1 MLAVRTLLLVSCLA
15 SAALAETLTLPADQR
30 PAWMARDGIV
40 MAGSWEPLIFRVR
53 RDGAQGYTPSAEQL
67 EGYRREHSPEMVAR
81 LKQLGVNFVMMHCY
95 KGGGLKAEQESM
107 QDAVRFA
114 RLCHEAGMRVGVYN
128 YSGAFI
134 WELFFPEMPQAK
146 DWVVLNAQGE
156 PVPYGRDAGYRYYWN
171 RNHPDAQ
178 AFYRKVVHFGVC
190 DIQADL
196 IHFDNYHVGPG
207 WDRNSIDRFRQY
219 LSTTFPAALLAEHH
233 IDPASANPPLPKTTD
248 LLARAWADFSC
259 QSMADSYA
267 EMCRYARTLRRDV
280 LLECNPAG
288 VSSVVRMPIDHGRLL
303 QAGEA
308 YWDES
313 GLPGYRKGR
322 LQSRIRTCKV
332 ARAMNNAAFAYTTT
346 PWEAAESTAF
356 NLDCLGAI
364 CWFEYAKTVERPGA
378 KKLMS
383 PSLAPYVQFFHA
395 HRDLL
400 GGARVVADAAVLR
413 SFPSMAFGEPA
424 TARLTG
430 AVEDTL
436 ILNRVPFQIL
446 HEHQLPD
453 ARRYPVLVLAG
464 CVAISDQTVS
474 GIRKYVTG
482 GGRLCVVGPLATHNE
497 WMLPRNKPALD
508 DLPAASVAR
517 IQRPDDVPAT
527 LGPLSIQ
534 VTAKPGVCAEFT
546 EQPARRMVH
555 LVNYRDDG
563 PAEQVAVKL
572 RIPAGKQVGD
582 LSLMSPEHGDSRPL
596 PFQQHGDQVEFTVPT
611 VNVYEIAVLRW
622 R

>member
-1 MLAVRTLLLVSCLA
+1 MLIAHALLLALCLA
-15 SAALAETLTLPADQR
+15 PDAQAETLTLPPEKR

-53 RDGAQGYTPSAEQL
+53 RDGAAGYTPSAEQL
-67 EGYRREHSPEMVAR
+67 EGYRQEHSPEMVAR

-95 KGGGLKAEQESM
+95 KGGGLKAERESM
-107 QDAVRFA
+107 ADAVRFA
-114 RLCHEAGMRVGVYN
+114 RLCHDAGMRVGVYN

-178 AFYRKVVHFGVC
+178 AFYRKVVHFAVRE
-190 DIQADL
+190 IQADL

-207 WDRNSIDRFRQY
+207 WDQNSIDRFRQY
-219 LSTTFPAALLAEHH
+219 LSATFPAPLLAEHH
-233 IDPASANPPLPKTTD
+233 IDPARANPPQPKTSD

-267 EMCRYARTLRRDV
+267 DMCRYARTLRSDV

-288 VSSVVRMPIDHGRLL
+288 VSGSVRPPIDHGRLL

-313 GLPGYRKGR
+313 GLPGYQKGR
-322 LQSRIRTCKV
+322 LRSRIRTCKV

-346 PWEAAESTAF
+346 PLEAAESTAF

-364 CWFEYAKTVERPGA
+364 CWFEYAKTVERPAA
-378 KKLMS
+378 KNLMS
-383 PSLAPYVQFFHA
+383 ASLAPYVRFFHA
-395 HRDLL
+395 HRELL
-400 GGARVVADAAVLR
+400 GNARVVADAAVLR

-430 AVEDTL
+430 AVEDAL
-436 ILNRVPFQIL
+436 ILNRAPFQIL
-446 HEHQLPD
+446 HEHQLSE
-453 ARRYPVLVLAG
+453 ARRYRSLVLAG
-464 CVAISDQTVS
+464 CAALSDAAIA
-474 GIRKYVTG
+474 GIRKYATG

-497 WMLPRNKPALD
+497 WMLPRAKPALD
-508 DLPAASVAR
+508 DLPAAAVTR
-517 IQRPDDVPAT
+517 FQRPDGVLAA
-527 LGPLSIQ
+527 LGPLSAE
-534 VTAKPGVCAEFT
+534 VTAQPGLCAEFT
-546 EQPARRMVH
+546 EQTGRRMVH

-563 PAEQVAVKL
+563 PAEQVVVRL
-572 RIPAGKQVGD
+572 RVPSGKQVAD
-582 LSLMSPEHGDSRPL
+582 VSLVSPEHDGARPL
-596 PFQQHGDQVEFTVPT
+596 VFQQQAHWIVFTVPA
-611 VNVYEIAVLRW
+611 VNVYEIAVARW